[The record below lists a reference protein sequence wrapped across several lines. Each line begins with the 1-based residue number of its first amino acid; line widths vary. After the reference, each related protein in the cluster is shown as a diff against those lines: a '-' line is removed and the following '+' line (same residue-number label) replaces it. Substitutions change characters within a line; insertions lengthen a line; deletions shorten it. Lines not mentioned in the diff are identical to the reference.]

1 MHFAWTCQATFPPRY
16 CRCTAKALK
25 TLILLKDEVKEMDTL
40 HVFEAQLKKND
51 IQLKEKNK
59 NYQWQEWVNS
69 IIFTS
74 VTLEV

>member
-1 MHFAWTCQATFPPRY
+1 MHFSWTCQATFPPRY
-16 CRCTAKALK
+16 CRCTARGLK

>member
-1 MHFAWTCQATFPPRY
+1 
-16 CRCTAKALK
+16 
-25 TLILLKDEVKEMDTL
+25 MDTL

-74 VTLEV
+74 VTLEVEKHQLSSKSTNFPFSRGYLRAITMLADTI